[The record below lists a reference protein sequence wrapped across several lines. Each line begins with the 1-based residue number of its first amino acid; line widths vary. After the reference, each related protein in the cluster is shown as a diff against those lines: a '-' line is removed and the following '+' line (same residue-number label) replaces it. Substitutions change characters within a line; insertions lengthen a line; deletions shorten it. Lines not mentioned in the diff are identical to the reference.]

1 MTIPKKVGERMKKT
15 PLILTAILMA
25 ITANVWAG
33 KTDQTIIKEA
43 AQNNLSIAQAIKSPD
58 STAVTLTGTISAHIK
73 DEHFELK
80 DDTGSIGV
88 EIDHDLATLQQLKLG
103 TKVKLVGEVDTHRD
117 KPTDI
122 DVVKIEILGQ

>member
-1 MTIPKKVGERMKKT
+1 MKKRS
-15 PLILTAILMA
+15 LVLTAIIMA

-43 AQNNLSIAQAIKSPD
+43 AKNNLTVAQAKKAPD
-58 STAVTLTGTISAHIK
+58 ATAVTLTGQITSHIK

-80 DDTGSIGV
+80 DSTGSIQV
-88 EIDHDLATLQQLKLG
+88 EIDHDLANHQQLKNG
-103 TKVKLVGEVDTHRD
+103 TNVKIVGEVDTHKD

-122 DVVKIEILGQ
+122 EVVKIEILTK